1 MTIVYMHY
9 FGFVQGKGT
18 CHLIYEMLSSQ
29 ISALH
34 IKTILRTLKKGNLS
48 NEEILFS
55 SILQNEMHEFL
66 IHSFYELF
74 LIVLSL
80 HL

>member
-1 MTIVYMHY
+1 MTIVYMHD
-9 FGFVQGKGT
+9 FGFVRGKGT

-48 NEEILFS
+48 NKEILF
-55 SILQNEMHEFL
+55 LAFYKTKCMNFL
-66 IHSFYELF
+66 FIASMNGF
-74 LIVLSL
+74 
-80 HL
+80 

>member
-1 MTIVYMHY
+1 MTIVYMHD
-9 FGFVQGKGT
+9 FGFVRGKGT

-34 IKTILRTLKKGNLS
+34 IKTILRTLKK
-48 NEEILFS
+48 EIFQIRKYFFS

-66 IHSFYELF
+66 IHSFYEWF
-74 LIVLSL
+74 LIVLSI

>member
-1 MTIVYMHY
+1 MTIVYMHD

-34 IKTILRTLKKGNLS
+34 IKTILRTLKKRK
-48 NEEILFS
+48 
-55 SILQNEMHEFL
+55 
-66 IHSFYELF
+66 SFK
-74 LIVLSL
+74 
-80 HL
+80 

>member
-1 MTIVYMHY
+1 MTIVYMHD
-9 FGFVQGKGT
+9 FGFVQVKGT

-48 NEEILFS
+48 NKEIFFLAFYKTKCMNFLFIAS
-55 SILQNEMHEFL
+55 MNGF
-66 IHSFYELF
+66 
-74 LIVLSL
+74 
-80 HL
+80 

>member
-34 IKTILRTLKKGNLS
+34 IKTMLRTLKK
-48 NEEILFS
+48 EIFQIRKYFFLAFYKTKCMNFLFIAS
-55 SILQNEMHEFL
+55 MNGF
-66 IHSFYELF
+66 
-74 LIVLSL
+74 
-80 HL
+80 

>member
-1 MTIVYMHY
+1 MTIVYMHD

-48 NEEILFS
+48 NKEILFS
-55 SILQNEMHEFL
+55 SIFITKCMNFL
-66 IHSFYELF
+66 FIACMNGF
-74 LIVLSL
+74 
-80 HL
+80 